1 MLRLRSPTPATA
13 PEPAHPA
20 ERRRAEELARTQA
33 IAERWAAQAEHPY
46 ERRTLDAILRALDLV
61 IAGALLAATAPVL
74 GALMLLILLTSG
86 RPVLYRGLR
95 VGRGGRMFTMYK
107 LRTLRADAETRL
119 GPYQASALDERTTGE
134 LTRTGRWLRAAHLDE
149 LPQLWNVVRGDMS
162 LVGPRPIRPVF
173 FEQLCEDIP
182 QYWQRLVVRPG
193 LTGFAQLRMARDM
206 SWAEKLAHD
215 LEWLADR
222 SLGLYLSLVAA
233 TAWRVLQRGASDVA
247 AARGHGPG

>member
-1 MLRLRSPTPATA
+1 MIRLRAPAAA

-20 ERRRAEELARTQA
+20 ERRRAEVLERTQE
-33 IAERWAAQAEHPY
+33 IAERYAAQAHHPY
-46 ERRTLDAILRALDLV
+46 EHRSLDLMLRALDLV
-61 IAGALLAATAPVL
+61 IAGTLLAFAAPVI
-74 GALMLLILLTSG
+74 GCLMLLIRVTSG

-95 VGRGGRMFTMYK
+95 VGRAGRTFTMYK
-107 LRTLRADAETRL
+107 LRTLKPDAETRL
-119 GPYQASALDERTTGE
+119 GPFQAAALDRRTTDE
-134 LTRTGRWLRAAHLDE
+134 LTRVGRWLRGMHLDE

-173 FEQLCEDIP
+173 FEALCEEIP

-222 SLGLYLSLVAA
+222 SVGLYLRLIAA
-233 TAWRVLQRGASDVA
+233 TGLRVIQRGAVDVA
-247 AARGHGPG
+247 GLRRT

>member
-1 MLRLRSPTPATA
+1 MLRLRAPTTA
-13 PEPAHPA
+13 PEPAHPS
-20 ERRRAEELARTQA
+20 ERRRAEELERTRA
-33 IAERWAAQAEHPY
+33 IAERYAAQAHHPY
-46 ERRTLDAILRALDLV
+46 EHRTLDALMRALDLV
-61 IAGALLAATAPVL
+61 IAGTLLAVTSPL
-74 GALMLLILLTSG
+74 IGALMVLILLTSG

-95 VGRGGRMFTMYK
+95 VGRAGEMFTMYK
-107 LRTLRADAETRL
+107 LRTLRPDAETRL
-119 GPYQASALDERTTGE
+119 GPYQASALDQRTVGE
-134 LTRTGRWLRAAHLDE
+134 LTRVGRWLRTMHLDE

-173 FEQLCEDIP
+173 FEQLCEEIP

-222 SLGLYLSLVAA
+222 SVGLYLRLIAA
-233 TAWRVLQRGASDVA
+233 TAFRVLQRGAGDVA
-247 AARGHGPG
+247 AMRR

>member
-1 MLRLRSPTPATA
+1 MLRLRAPTTA
-13 PEPAHPA
+13 PEPAHPS
-20 ERRRAEELARTQA
+20 ERRRAEELERTQA
-33 IAERWAAQAEHPY
+33 IAERYAAQADHPY
-46 ERRTLDAILRALDLV
+46 EHRGLDALLRALDLV
-61 IAGALLAATAPVL
+61 IAGTLLALTAPVV
-74 GALMLLILLTSG
+74 GTLMLLILLTSG

-95 VGRGGRMFTMYK
+95 VGRAGTMFTMYK
-107 LRTLRADAETRL
+107 LRTLRPDAEARL
-119 GPYQASALDERTTGE
+119 GPYQASALDQRTGEE
-134 LTRTGRWLRAAHLDE
+134 LTRVGRWLRSMHLDE

-173 FEQLCEDIP
+173 FEQLCEEIP

-222 SLGLYLSLVAA
+222 SVGLYLRLIVA
-233 TAWRVLQRGASDVA
+233 TAFRVLQRGATDVA
-247 AARGHGPG
+247 AMRRT

>member
-1 MLRLRSPTPATA
+1 MIRLRAPTLA
-13 PEPAHPA
+13 PEPAHPS
-20 ERRRAEELARTQA
+20 ERRRAEELERTQA
-33 IAERWAAQAEHPY
+33 IAERYAAQAHHPY
-46 ERRTLDAILRALDLV
+46 EHRTLDATLRALDVL
-61 IAGALLAATAPVL
+61 IAGTLLAVTSPLTA
-74 GALMLLILLTSG
+74 ALMLIILVTSG

-95 VGRGGRMFTMYK
+95 VGRAGRTFTMYK
-107 LRTLRADAETRL
+107 LRTLRPDAETRL
-119 GPYQASALDERTTGE
+119 GPYQAAALDARTEGE
-134 LTRTGRWLRAAHLDE
+134 LTRVGRRLRALHLDE

-173 FEQLCEDIP
+173 FEQLCEEIP

-222 SLGLYLSLVAA
+222 SVGLYLRLILA
-233 TAWRVLQRGASDVA
+233 TFFRVLQRASSA
-247 AARGHGPG
+247 

>member
-1 MLRLRSPTPATA
+1 MMLRVRAPTAA
-13 PEPAHPA
+13 PEPAHPS
-20 ERRRAEELARTQA
+20 ERRRAEELERTQA
-33 IAERWAAQAEHPY
+33 IAQRYAARADHPFEH
-46 ERRTLDAILRALDLV
+46 RGLDLLLRGLDLV
-61 IAGALLAATAPVL
+61 IAGTLLALTAPL
-74 GALMLLILLTSG
+74 TGALMLLILLTSG

-95 VGRGGRMFTMYK
+95 VGRAGQMFTMYK
-107 LRTLRADAETRL
+107 LRTLKPDAETRL
-119 GPYQASALDERTTGE
+119 GPYQASALDRRTVDE
-134 LTRTGRWLRAAHLDE
+134 LTRVGRWLRTMHLDE

-173 FEQLCEDIP
+173 FEQLCEEIP

-222 SLGLYLSLVAA
+222 SVGLYLRLIVA
-233 TAWRVLQRGASDVA
+233 TAYRVLQRGAADVTA
-247 AARGHGPG
+247 MRRAS

>member
-1 MLRLRSPTPATA
+1 MLRLRAPTTA
-13 PEPAHPA
+13 PEPAHPS
-20 ERRRAEELARTQA
+20 ERRRAEELERTQA
-33 IAERWAAQAEHPY
+33 IAERYAAQADHPY
-46 ERRTLDAILRALDLV
+46 EHRGLDALLRALDLV
-61 IAGALLAATAPVL
+61 IAGTLLALTAPVV
-74 GALMLLILLTSG
+74 GTLMLLILLTSG

-95 VGRGGRMFTMYK
+95 VGRAGTMFTMYK
-107 LRTLRADAETRL
+107 LRTLRPEAEARL
-119 GPYQASALDERTTGE
+119 GPYQASALDERTVEE
-134 LTRTGRWLRAAHLDE
+134 LTRVGRWLRSMHLDE

-173 FEQLCEDIP
+173 FEQLCEEIP

-222 SLGLYLSLVAA
+222 SVGLYLRLIVA
-233 TAWRVLQRGASDVA
+233 TAFRVLQRGATDVA
-247 AARGHGPG
+247 AMRRT

>member
-1 MLRLRSPTPATA
+1 MLRLRTPTTA
-13 PEPAHPA
+13 PEPAHPS
-20 ERRRAEELARTQA
+20 ERRRAEELERTRA
-33 IAERWAAQAEHPY
+33 IAERYAAQAHHPFEH
-46 ERRTLDAILRALDLV
+46 RALDAIMRALDLV
-61 IAGALLAATAPVL
+61 IAGTLLALTAPLIGV
-74 GALMLLILLTSG
+74 LMLVILLTSG

-95 VGRGGRMFTMYK
+95 VGRAGEMFTMYK
-107 LRTLRADAETRL
+107 LRTLKPDAETRL
-119 GPYQASALDERTTGE
+119 GPYQASALDQRTVEE
-134 LTRTGRWLRAAHLDE
+134 LTRVGRWLRTMHLDE

-173 FEQLCEDIP
+173 FEQLCEEIP

-222 SLGLYLSLVAA
+222 SVGLYLRLIGA
-233 TAWRVLQRGASDVA
+233 TALRVLQRGAGDVA
-247 AARGHGPG
+247 AMRR